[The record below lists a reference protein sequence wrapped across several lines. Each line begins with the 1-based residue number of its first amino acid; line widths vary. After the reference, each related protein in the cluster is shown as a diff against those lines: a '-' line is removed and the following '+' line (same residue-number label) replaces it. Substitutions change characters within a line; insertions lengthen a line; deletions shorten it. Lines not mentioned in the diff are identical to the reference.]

1 MKTWTLHEGLA
12 SEAQI
17 LAHLTDC
24 GLRFVP
30 PLGERV
36 DLAEYAARLHARA
49 RCYEAWSD
57 GRLVGL
63 VAEYFDETQGG
74 AFVSNVSVEE
84 AFLGQGIA
92 STLLAHGI
100 AQASAAGLGQVR
112 LEVDR
117 ANAPARR
124 LYEKHG
130 FRACPGGSEQVLM
143 QLDLPGGLP

>member
-24 GLRFVP
+24 DLRFVP

-36 DLAEYAARLHARA
+36 DLPAYASRLHLKAR
-49 RCYEAWSD
+49 RFEAWAD

-63 VAEYFDETQGG
+63 VAAYFDEIQGA

-84 AFLGQGIA
+84 AFLGHGIA

-100 AQASAAGLGQVR
+100 AQASAAGLGRVR
-112 LEVDR
+112 LEVGFV
-117 ANAPARR
+117 NAPALR

-130 FRACPGGSEQVLM
+130 FRTCPGRGEQVLM
-143 QLDLPGGLP
+143 QLDLPGSLP